1 MYQIKKKKTGWIVCS
16 SSVLKSYLVWVLINM
31 HVKNSRIGNQSS
43 GERKGDKVNLLN

>member
-1 MYQIKKKKTGWIVCS
+1 MKRLTRMMERTG
-16 SSVLKSYLVWVLINM
+16 VLKSYLVWVLINM